1 MNATMIARITA
12 RPASAVACMS
22 IIRKRSSRP
31 SPRSPRIVSLRPPS
45 RINAPNAVMIPRDSR
60 PLPGSPPIHCAANTT
75 NPSATAI
82 SGTNHLDLATL
93 IEHRLNRGL
102 EESRQRQR
110 ERQRWC
116 VAILLDRVDRLTR
129 DAHLRGQL
137 PLREPALA
145 PQLPHRIA
153 HPPRYGLRV
162 RPLARSG
169 PAAGRSPTPERRDNR
184 RLKHHGR
191 PDRVPPMLHDRLTD
205 R

>member
-1 MNATMIARITA
+1 
-12 RPASAVACMS
+12 MS

-45 RINAPNAVMIPRDSR
+45 RINAPNAVMIPRDST

-75 NPSATAI
+75 NPSATAN

-110 ERQRWC
+110 ERQRWR

-129 DAHLRGQL
+129 DPHLRGQL

-153 HPPRYGLRV
+153 HAPRCAYASDRWRDRGQQQAVLRL
-162 RPLARSG
+162 PSDATS
-169 PAAGRSPTPERRDNR
+169 AAGITTAVHSGSHRCSTIA
-184 RLKHHGR
+184 
-191 PDRVPPMLHDRLTD
+191 
-205 R
+205 